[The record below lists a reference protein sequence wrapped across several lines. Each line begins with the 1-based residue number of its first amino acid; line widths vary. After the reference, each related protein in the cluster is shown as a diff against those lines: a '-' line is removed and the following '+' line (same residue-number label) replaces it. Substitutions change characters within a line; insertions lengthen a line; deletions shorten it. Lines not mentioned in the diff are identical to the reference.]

1 MSALSWTRT
10 LGAIAFFLVA
20 VAVFRVAGGW
30 VYGESPYEQ
39 YLKWVHDDIPP
50 FTVPVRLIE
59 GMPATFP
66 ARIIRKYGHELNL
79 VVYFT
84 RQEQRILSES
94 LLGGPIVQP
103 INEAMPHGK
112 VPAAFRVTI
121 QDSDRR
127 VVYDDTHNSDGQSAL
142 GASFIARHLARL
154 PPLDVGLYTISVTPL
169 NDVSGLAPL
178 RTELELTFRSK

>member
-10 LGAIAFFLVA
+10 LGAIAFVLMA

-39 YLKWVHDDIPP
+39 YLKWVHGDIPP
-50 FTVPVRLIE
+50 FTVPVRLVE

-66 ARIIRKYGHELNL
+66 ARIIRKHGHELNL
-79 VVYFT
+79 MVYFT
-84 RQEQRILSES
+84 WQEERILSAS

-112 VPAAFRVTI
+112 VPTAFRVII
-121 QDSDRR
+121 QDSESTMTIPTTRTD
-127 VVYDDTHNSDGQSAL
+127 HSAL

-154 PPLDVGLYTISVTPL
+154 PPLDEGLYTISVTPL